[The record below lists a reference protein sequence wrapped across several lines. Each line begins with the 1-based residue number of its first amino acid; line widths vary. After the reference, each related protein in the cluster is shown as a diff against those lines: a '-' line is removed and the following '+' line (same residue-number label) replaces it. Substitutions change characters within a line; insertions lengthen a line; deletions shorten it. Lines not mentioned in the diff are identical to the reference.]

1 MENTVNYQGWLRNF
15 NASLSYPG
23 LVCATLFFAIS
34 LSPSLLP
41 RPYELQGL
49 LSGFALAS
57 GYGVGIILTLIWHY
71 AELPNFTGKTKSAVQ
86 LGTTVVCFCMN
97 AFALVYANTWQ
108 NDLRMLMG
116 LKPDASANHIKM
128 ALIAIMLAIIL
139 LFFFRLCQ
147 RAYLFVS
154 KRLNRIIPP
163 RIANVLSVAI
173 VFASLLLLANDLVVQ
188 NLLNAMDDIYSV
200 SDAKTDSGV
209 AMPNDLLA
217 SGSLASLIDWDT
229 LGRTG
234 QNFVV
239 NGPKQSDFIDF
250 FNEKVSDPVRVYVG
264 LRSAK
269 TVKDRAKLALDELI
283 RVGGFE
289 RSILIIATPTGT
301 GWHDPSAVDPLEYLH
316 RGDTAIVTMQ
326 YSYLPSWLTL
336 LVDPARSEVSANALY
351 DAIYGY
357 WTMLPKDSRPD
368 LYIYGL
374 SLGSLGAETS
384 INLPDLIRD
393 PIQGGVLAGPPFS
406 SSVAPKLTRD
416 RKQGSPQWLPVIQD
430 SSVIR
435 FTAQNNALNIPG
447 ATWGPMRFVYI
458 QYASDPMVFFSMDL
472 YRREPDWLK
481 GVRGHDVSL
490 ALRWY
495 PIVTFLQILFDLPM
509 ADRIPK
515 GNAHNY
521 SASSYIDAWIAVT
534 KPLGWD
540 DTDTF
545 RLKAEFEG
553 R

>member
-1 MENTVNYQGWLRNF
+1 LKNF
-15 NASLSYPG
+15 NATLSYPG

-41 RPYELQGL
+41 RPYLLQGL

-71 AELPNFTGKTKSAVQ
+71 AELPNLRGKAKSAVQ
-86 LGTTVVCFCMN
+86 LVTALVCIGMN
-97 AFALVYANTWQ
+97 VFALVYANSWQ
-108 NDLRMLMG
+108 NDLRILMG
-116 LKPDASANHIKM
+116 LTPDASANHIKI
-128 ALIAIMLAIIL
+128 ALIAIAMAITL
-139 LFFFRLCQ
+139 LFFSRLFKY
-147 RAYLFVS
+147 AYLFVS

-163 RIANVLSVAI
+163 RISNVISVAT
-173 VFASLLLLANDLVVQ
+173 VFAVLILLANDLVVQ
-188 NLLNAMDDIYSV
+188 NILNTMDDIYSV
-200 SDAKTDSGV
+200 SDAKTDYGV
-209 AMPNDLLA
+209 AMPNDPLA
-217 SGSLASLIDWDT
+217 SGSSASLIDWDT

-234 QNFVV
+234 QNFIA
-239 NGPKQSDFIDF
+239 NGPKQTDLIKF
-250 FNEKVSDPVRVYVG
+250 FNEEVSNPLRVYVG

-269 TVKDRAKLALDELI
+269 TVIDRAKLALAELI

-336 LVDPARSEVSANALY
+336 LVDPTRSEVSANALY

-357 WTMLPKDSRPD
+357 WTMLPKNSRPD

-393 PIQGGVLAGPPFS
+393 PIQGGVLAGPPFP
-406 SSVAPKLTRD
+406 SSVAPQLTRD

-435 FTAQNNALNIPG
+435 FTAQNNALNITG
-447 ATWGPMRFVYI
+447 ATWGPLRFVYI

-481 GVRGHDVSL
+481 GKRGHDVSPD
-490 ALRWY
+490 LRWY

-534 KPLGWD
+534 EPLGWD
-540 DTDTF
+540 DSDLL
-545 RLKAEFEG
+545 RLKDEFEG

>member
-1 MENTVNYQGWLRNF
+1 MENPVNFKGWLKSLYD
-15 NASLSYPG
+15 SLSYPG

-57 GYGVGIILTLIWHY
+57 GYGVGIILALIWQY
-71 AELPNFTGKTKSAVQ
+71 AELPNFTGKTKSAIQ
-86 LGTTVVCFCMN
+86 LATMLICIGAN

-108 NDLRMLMG
+108 NDLRVLMG
-116 LKPDASANHIKM
+116 QAPDASANYIIM
-128 ALIAIMLAIIL
+128 ALIAIVLAAIL
-139 LFFFRLCQ
+139 LFFSRLCN

-173 VFASLLLLANDLVVQ
+173 VFTVLISLANDLVVQ
-188 NLLNAMDDIYSV
+188 NFMNAMDDLYSI
-200 SDAKTDSGV
+200 SDAKSDYGV
-209 AMPNDLLA
+209 AMPDDPLA
-217 SGSLASLIDWDT
+217 SGSPASLIAWDT
-229 LGRTG
+229 LGREG
-234 QNFVV
+234 QNFVT
-239 NGPKQSDFIDF
+239 NGPKQSDLSAF
-250 FNEKVSDPVRVYVG
+250 FNEEVSNPLRVYVG
-264 LRSAK
+264 LRSTK

-289 RSILIIATPTGT
+289 RSKLIIATPTGT

-336 LVDPARSEVSANALY
+336 LVDPTCSKVSANALY

-357 WTMLPKDSRPD
+357 WTMLPKGSRPD

-384 INLPDLIRD
+384 INLPDLIKD
-393 PIQGGVLAGPPFS
+393 PIQGGVLAGPPFP
-406 SSVAPKLTRD
+406 SSVAPELSRD
-416 RKQGSPQWLPVIQD
+416 RKEGSPQWLPVIQD
-430 SSVIR
+430 SSLVR
-435 FTAQNNALNIPG
+435 YTAQNNALDIPG

-481 GVRGHDVSL
+481 GKRGHDVSSEL
-490 ALRWY
+490 SWY

-509 ADRIPK
+509 ADRVPK

-534 KPLGWD
+534 GPPGWD
-540 DTDTF
+540 DSDIL
-545 RLKAEFEG
+545 RLKGEFEG

>member
-1 MENTVNYQGWLRNF
+1 
-15 NASLSYPG
+15 LSYPG
-23 LVCATLFFAIS
+23 FVCATLFFAIS

-41 RPYELQGL
+41 RPYLLQGL

-71 AELPNFTGKTKSAVQ
+71 AELPNLRGKAKSAVQ
-86 LGTTVVCFCMN
+86 LVTALVCIGMN
-97 AFALVYANTWQ
+97 VFALVYANSWQ
-108 NDLRMLMG
+108 NDLRILMG
-116 LKPDASANHIKM
+116 LTPDASANHIKM
-128 ALIAIMLAIIL
+128 ALIAIAMAITL
-139 LFFFRLCQ
+139 LFFSRLFKY
-147 RAYLFVS
+147 AYLFVS

-163 RIANVLSVAI
+163 RISNVLSVATVLAVLI
-173 VFASLLLLANDLVVQ
+173 LLANDLVVQ
-188 NLLNAMDDIYSV
+188 NILNTMDDIYSV
-200 SDAKTDSGV
+200 SDAKTDYGV
-209 AMPNDLLA
+209 AMPNDPLA
-217 SGSLASLIDWDT
+217 SGSSASLIDWDT

-234 QNFVV
+234 QNFIA
-239 NGPKQSDFIDF
+239 NGPKQTDLIKF
-250 FNEKVSDPVRVYVG
+250 FNEEVSNPLRVYVG

-269 TVKDRAKLALDELI
+269 TVIDRAKLALAELI

-336 LVDPARSEVSANALY
+336 LVDSTRSEVSANALY

-357 WTMLPKDSRPD
+357 WTMLPKNSRPD

-393 PIQGGVLAGPPFS
+393 PIQGGVLAGPPFP
-406 SSVAPKLTRD
+406 SSVAPQLTRD

-435 FTAQNNALNIPG
+435 FTAQNNALNITG
-447 ATWGPMRFVYI
+447 ATWGPLRFVYI

-481 GVRGHDVSL
+481 GKRGHDVSPD
-490 ALRWY
+490 LRWY

-534 KPLGWD
+534 EPLGWND
-540 DTDTF
+540 SDLL
-545 RLKAEFEG
+545 RLKDEFEG

>member
-1 MENTVNYQGWLRNF
+1 METPVDYKSWFKRLNN
-15 NASLSYPG
+15 SLSYPG

-41 RPYELQGL
+41 RPFVLQGL

-71 AELPNFTGKTKSAVQ
+71 AELPNLTGKTKFAVH
-86 LGTTVVCFCMN
+86 LGTTVVCIGAN
-97 AFALVYANTWQ
+97 TFALVYANTWQ

-116 LKPDASANHIKM
+116 LTPDARANHIKM
-128 ALIAIMLAIIL
+128 ALIAIVLAIML
-139 LFFFRLCQ
+139 LFFSRLCK
-147 RAYLFVS
+147 RVYLFVS

-163 RIANVLSVAI
+163 RIANVLSVTI
-173 VFASLLLLANDLVVQ
+173 VFAVLILLANDLVVQ
-188 NLLNAMDDIYSV
+188 NLLNSMDDIYSV
-200 SDAKTDSGV
+200 SDAKTDYGV
-209 AMPNDLLA
+209 AMPDDPLA
-217 SGSLASLIDWDT
+217 SGSSASLISWNT

-234 QNFVV
+234 QNFVA
-239 NGPKQSDFIDF
+239 NGTKQSDLSTFL
-250 FNEKVSDPVRVYVG
+250 NEETSKPLRVYVG

-269 TVKDRAKLALDELI
+269 TVKDRAKLALDELV

-289 RSILIIATPTGT
+289 RSKLIIATPTGT

-336 LVDPARSEVSANALY
+336 LVDPTRSKVSANALY

-357 WTMLPKDSRPD
+357 WTMLPKDSRPN

-393 PIQGGVLAGPPFS
+393 PIQGGVLAGPPFP
-406 SSVAPKLTRD
+406 SSVAPQLTRD
-416 RKQGSPQWLPVIQD
+416 RKEGSPQWLPVIQD
-430 SSVIR
+430 SSLVR
-435 FTAQNNALNIPG
+435 YTAQSNALDIPG

-458 QYASDPMVFFSMDL
+458 QYASDPMVFFSTDL

-481 GVRGHDVSL
+481 SDRGHDVSPV
-490 ALRWY
+490 LRWY

-534 KPLGWD
+534 EPSGWD
-540 DTDTF
+540 ESDIL
-545 RLKAEFEG
+545 RLKNEFED